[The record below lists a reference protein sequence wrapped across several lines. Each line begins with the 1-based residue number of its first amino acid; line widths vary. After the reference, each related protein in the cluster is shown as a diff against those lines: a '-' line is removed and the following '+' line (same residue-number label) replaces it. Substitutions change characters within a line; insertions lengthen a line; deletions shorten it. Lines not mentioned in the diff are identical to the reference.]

1 MFSLPAIIALAV
13 AALIAAGLYLY
24 RMQLGGESGG
34 LFTPKVRR
42 LACLERAYL
51 EGGRKLVLIRRDD
64 VEHLI
69 LIGGP
74 IDIVIE
80 LGIRPDDSV
89 RDTADEEE
97 QDELSVPVHHRAE
110 APADW
115 RLPPLSKP
123 GGKEPVLSG
132 PMRSLAPEVKE
143 TVDEMLELKPQHE
156 AKAVQ

>member
-13 AALIAAGLYLY
+13 AALVAGGLYLY
-24 RMQLGGESGG
+24 RMQLSGESGG

-42 LACLERAYL
+42 LAFIERAYL

-80 LGIRPDDSV
+80 TGIRADGSV
-89 RDTADEEE
+89 GYAADEEE
-97 QDELSVPVHHRAE
+97 GEVADPVHHRAE

-115 RLPPLSKP
+115 RLPSLSKP
-123 GGKEPVLSG
+123 GGKDPVLSG
-132 PMRSLAPEVKE
+132 PLRSLAPEVKE